1 MFRIILVVFL
11 LLGAL
16 LGTASIASNLPS
28 AAQVERDSRAAVKNG
43 SVIRFEIDGAWKME
57 RESGY
62 DLANLAKQAI
72 ILETSVDRFLSPIT

>member
-43 SVIRFEIDGAWKME
+43 SA
-57 RESGY
+57 
-62 DLANLAKQAI
+62 AKI
-72 ILETSVDRFLSPIT
+72 WPIWPNKPSS